1 MNEKTIINADNAY
14 HKAEQRAE
22 AYFKSLS
29 GQHADQSYVQA
40 LIKDLELWK
49 PQHVQRRSFI
59 STLTNKK
66 QLDDY
71 KFIQSLKLTGKLDPY
86 LKRSIS
92 YIFMRDMGHALD
104 YPATQ
109 RRIGRIV
116 GRLKE
121 QLTRKQAGQ
130 EDMFSMARLYRMAE
144 KNGIESTFIWVTEKL
159 NMVTENIPA
168 GMDAEEAQRKLIKII
183 AGLVMQAIEEMGD
196 DIDPEEK
203 SAKLEQAI
211 RLGYA
216 YGLTYPFIDDLLDSN
231 VLSAEEK
238 NRYSEMIRITLVT
251 GVVPPLGKWTGEN
264 GKHMRFIH
272 SELKAA
278 FELIHESLPA
288 EDWEAFLEQAYVFY
302 QSQEVERVK
311 DLRNETYT
319 NEELYI
325 PVILKSSASRLI
337 VRSIIDASEDEGI
350 DQRTFY
356 YGIYN
361 QLADDF
367 TDMADDRQGGRVTPY
382 TYYLEHYEKRKDLIN
397 PFELYWTVI
406 ANFIHNVYDSDPQ
419 AREVIL
425 SRAINSLKR
434 FKAKKGEQ
442 KYEQVMGLLFSG
454 IPALQETVDDLVQHA
469 TDVDFFDK
477 LIRDRMIR
485 NLRQDREE
493 RDVFVTQAKKVRE
506 DLNATLPISQSEEN
520 VLLDESIMEAA
531 NYSLGSTGKRL
542 RPIITW
548 FMGVE
553 EYGLDKKAIQPLL
566 KSLEY
571 MHTAS
576 LIYDDLPAQD
586 NADFRRGNPTL
597 HRTYTTAT
605 AELSGLYLTQQAVA
619 EQASLQS
626 FDAKSVLQLIHYSAN
641 VTADMCRGQAMDLQT
656 KGEHLTLEQLNEMCF
671 YKTGLGFEAALMMP
685 AILAGANESE
695 KHALKQFARHAGI
708 AFQIKDDLLDVE
720 GDPSELGKSPF
731 RDEKNNNSTFVSVL
745 GIEAAKKEMWEH
757 YCLAMETL
765 QVLKHNNPFLKHV
778 LNYFV
783 HRGY

>member
-1 MNEKTIINADNAY
+1 MSEKTIINADNAY
-14 HKAEQRAE
+14 HTAEQRAK
-22 AYFKSLS
+22 AYFNSLS
-29 GQHADQSYVQA
+29 VQHADQSYIQA
-40 LIKDLELWK
+40 LIKDFEIWK
-49 PQHVQRRSFI
+49 QDHVQRRSLF
-59 STLTNKK
+59 STLSNKK
-66 QLDDY
+66 QQDDY
-71 KFIQSLKLTGKLDPY
+71 KFLQSLKMTGKLDPY
-86 LKRSIS
+86 LDRSIS

-104 YPATQ
+104 SPATQ
-109 RRIGRIV
+109 KRIQRV
-116 GRLKE
+116 VDRLKK
-121 QLTRKQAGQ
+121 QLTRKKSDQD
-130 EDMFSMARLYRMAE
+130 DMFSMTKLYRMAE
-144 KNGIESTFIWVTEKL
+144 KNGIESTFIWITEKL
-159 NMVTENIPA
+159 NRVTDNIPA

-183 AGLVMQAIEEMGD
+183 AGLVMQAVEEMGD
-196 DIDPEEK
+196 DITQEEK
-203 SAKLEQAI
+203 SSKLEQAI

-231 VLSAEEK
+231 VLSADEK
-238 NRYSEMIRITLVT
+238 NRYSQLIRVTLVT
-251 GVVPPLGKWTGEN
+251 GVVPPLGEWTGKN

-278 FELIHESLPA
+278 FELIQESLPA
-288 EDWEAFLEQAYVFY
+288 EDWEAFLEQAFVFY

-311 DLRNETYT
+311 DLENDTYT

-325 PVILKSSASRLI
+325 PVILKSAASRLI
-337 VRSIIDASEDEGI
+337 VRSIIDASVDEGI

-382 TYYLEHYEKRKDLIN
+382 TYYLEHHEKRKDLIN

-406 ANFIHNVYDSDPQ
+406 ANFIHNVYDSEPQ

-442 KYEQVMGLLFSG
+442 KYAQVMGLLFSG
-454 IPALQETVDDLVQHA
+454 IPSLQQTVDDLVQHA
-469 TDVDFFDK
+469 TDVEFFDK

-493 RDVFVTQAKKVRE
+493 EDVFVTQARRVRE
-506 DLNATLPISQSEEN
+506 DLNASLPISQAEEN
-520 VLLDESIMEAA
+520 VLIDEPMMEAA

-548 FMGVE
+548 FMGIE
-553 EYGLDKKAIQPLL
+553 EYGLDKQAIQPLL

-597 HRTYTTAT
+597 HRAYNTAT
-605 AELSGLYLTQQAVA
+605 AELTGLYLTQQAVA
-619 EQASLQS
+619 EQASLES
-626 FDAKSVLQLIHYSAN
+626 FDAKTVLHLIHYSAN

-656 KGEHLTLEQLNEMCF
+656 KGEQLTLEQLNEMCF

-685 AILAGANESE
+685 AILAGASESQ
-695 KHALKQFARHAGI
+695 KQALKQFARHAGI

-720 GDPSELGKSPF
+720 GDPTTLGKSPF
-731 RDEKNNNSTFVSVL
+731 RDKENNNSTFVSVL

-765 QVLKHNNPFLKHV
+765 QALNHKNPFLKHV